1 MKNAI
6 ILTILLILV
15 AITSVMAQPTFN
27 VTTNRTAASLSV
39 PSPCTNCRFNI
50 SNGVTLT
57 FTTNQI
63 LRNATITGG
72 NVDVNTGRT
81 LTFNTTAS
89 TLTNTKV
96 NFASGANLVS
106 SAAVTL
112 NNSTYTFLGTA
123 VATITGAVNMVASS
137 MKFLGSSHMQAD
149 GAFNMSSAS
158 SLVVGD
164 GTPASTAFVN
174 FNSWGGLNEYDLSY
188 ITLLGSNNTFINYL
202 PFNLATGA
210 LWTIWN
216 LLNCGIP
223 GLNSCSAGSVYGPAT
238 VAVGGVSSN
247 ATLPVRLSAFG
258 VKLTGVT
265 SNLTWTT
272 DNEQKSSRFEIE
284 RSVDG
289 INWNRI
295 GSVKAQG
302 NSTVKINY
310 SYSDVLKGESV
321 MSYRLK
327 IIDQDATF
335 AYSPIKTVKT
345 QGGVAEMK
353 IFPNPATEYV
363 VITAKNNANK
373 MNVQLINLNGQI
385 LKQTNGNGNIQMS
398 VNGVN
403 AGSYVLRVTDATG
416 TAQSF
421 KLMIN

>member
-15 AITSVMAQPTFN
+15 AISAMAQTYN

-39 PSPCTNCRFNI
+39 PTTCTNCTFNI

-57 FTTNQI
+57 FTQNQT

-72 NVDVNTGRT
+72 NVNVNTGRT

-89 TLTNTKV
+89 RLTNTMV
-96 NFASGANLVS
+96 NFASGSNLVS
-106 SAAVTL
+106 SAPVTL
-112 NNSTYTFLGTA
+112 NNSTFTFLGTA
-123 VATITGAVNMVASS
+123 VATVTGTVNMVASS
-137 MKFLGSSHMQAD
+137 MKFLGSSHMQVD
-149 GAFNMSSAS
+149 GAFNMTGAS
-158 SLVVGD
+158 SLIVGD

-174 FNSWGGLNEYDLSY
+174 FNTWLLSTLDLSY
-188 ITLLGSNNTFINYL
+188 ITMLGPNNSYINWRPYNLL
-202 PFNLATGA
+202 TGA
-210 LWTIWN
+210 IWSI
-216 LLNCGIP
+216 LTQINCGVL
-223 GLNSCSAGSVYGPAT
+223 GFNNCSAGTTYGPST
-238 VAVGGVSSN
+238 LTVGGVSSN
-247 ATLPVRLSAFG
+247 ATLPVKLSAFN

-272 DNEQKSSRFEIE
+272 DIEQKSSRFEIE

-302 NSTVKINY
+302 NSTVKVNY
-310 SYSDVLKGESV
+310 AYNDILKGESV

-327 IIDQDATF
+327 IIDEDASF

-385 LKQTNGNGNIQMS
+385 LKQSNGNGNIQMS
-398 VNGVN
+398 VSGVN
-403 AGSYVLRVTDATG
+403 AGSYVVRVTDATG
-416 TAQSF
+416 SAQSF

>member
-15 AITSVMAQPTFN
+15 AITSVMAQTFN
-27 VTTNRTAASLSV
+27 VTTNKTAASLSV
-39 PSPCTNCRFNI
+39 PTTCTNCTFNI
-50 SNGVTLT
+50 STGATLT
-57 FTTNQI
+57 FTTNQT

-72 NVDVNTGRT
+72 NVAVNTGRT

-96 NFASGANLVS
+96 TFASGSNLVS
-106 SAAVTL
+106 SATVTL
-112 NNSTYTFLGTA
+112 NNTTYTFLGTA
-123 VATITGAVNMVASS
+123 VATVTGTVNMVASS
-137 MKFLGSSHMQAD
+137 LKFLGSSHMQVD

-158 SLVVGD
+158 SIIVGD

-174 FNSWGGLNEYDLSY
+174 FNTWLLSTADLSY
-188 ITLLGSNNTFINYL
+188 ITMLGSNNSYINWRPY
-202 PFNLATGA
+202 NLLTGA
-210 LWTIWN
+210 IWSI
-216 LLNCGIP
+216 LTQINCGIL
-223 GLNSCSAGSVYGPAT
+223 GFNSCTAGTTYGPST
-238 VAVGGVSSN
+238 LTVGGVISN
-247 ATLPVRLSAFG
+247 ATLPVKLSAFN

-310 SYSDVLKGESV
+310 AYSDVLKGESV

-345 QGGVAEMK
+345 QGGIAEMK

-373 MNVQLINLNGQI
+373 MNPDVGE
-385 LKQTNGNGNIQMS
+385 
-398 VNGVN
+398 
-403 AGSYVLRVTDATG
+403 
-416 TAQSF
+416 
-421 KLMIN
+421 